1 MSSGA
6 STPAPA
12 TAAWGAAWAGDLQAA
27 SRLARE
33 GPEDAANLGVLGVV
47 EVLERRPEA
56 ALELL
61 SRAIALGGGEEL
73 VLHRTRALVH
83 LGRLD
88 EANRAFDGLIEGE
101 SFARRVVHSLV
112 AVRRGQHWPSYG
124 EWLRGVRASETYMN
138 GFFANEL
145 PAAAG
150 IDALDR
156 ASSPEALASLLERL
170 LDRMAGN
177 LGGSPTVTETTPGGG
192 RRFVPLLLPPTTRVQ
207 AVEALMSLRHLGPSG
222 AERALAEV
230 QERNPRSVHARCY
243 MGELYLWLGRY
254 PEAMREF
261 ILARCLAPARW
272 ADIGMLAV
280 FIFRGHLRLARLA
293 ASYAESHHPFIPG
306 GTLPVYRGVLR
317 RRLGDL
323 DGAITDL
330 HASLEAKPG
339 RIGARMELVLAL
351 RAAGRR
357 TEVMPHAEILLRDA
371 TPVLLDAA
379 RALGYSGAPDSNRE
393 ILLRDEV
400 FEEALRS
407 MRGNRSSS
415 LVSWFDCSGQMRVL
429 GVSDQRTSMC
439 SSWSPTVP

>member
-1 MSSGA
+1 MPSGA

-12 TAAWGAAWAGDLQAA
+12 TAAWAAAWAGDLQTA

-47 EVLERRPEA
+47 EVLERRSEA
-56 ALELL
+56 AIERL

-88 EANRAFDGLIEGE
+88 EATRAFDGLIEGE

-138 GFFANEL
+138 GFFATEL
-145 PAAAG
+145 PAAVG
-150 IDALDR
+150 TVALDR

-170 LDRMAGN
+170 LERMAGN
-177 LGGSPTVTETTPGGG
+177 LGPSPTVAETTPGGG

-207 AVEALMSLRHLGPSG
+207 AVDALMSLRHLGPSA

-230 QERNPRSVHARCY
+230 QRRNPRSVHARCY

-261 ILARCLAPARW
+261 VLARSIAPARW

-280 FIFRGHLRLARLA
+280 LIFRGHLRLARLA
-293 ASYAESHHPFIPG
+293 ASYAERHHPFIPG

-317 RRLGDL
+317 RRLADL

-330 HASLEAKPG
+330 HASLEAKPS

-357 TEVMPHAEILLRDA
+357 SEVMPHVEILLRDA
-371 TPVLLDAA
+371 APVLLDAA

-393 ILLRDEV
+393 ILVRDEV

-415 LVSWFDCSGQMRVL
+415 LVSWFDCSGQVRVL